1 MSANE
6 TCGECG
12 IAFLYE
18 GRPETDPFSEV
29 PEPHRS
35 WLRKNYCV
43 CSLKGEIPLV
53 LPMDKDPAD
62 IPCDFWEER

>member
-6 TCGECG
+6 TCGGCKT
-12 IAFLYE
+12 AARYE
-18 GRPETDPFSEV
+18 GSDAKDPFSEV

-43 CSLKGEIPLV
+43 CSLRGEIPLV
-53 LPMDKDPAD
+53 LPKDKDPAD